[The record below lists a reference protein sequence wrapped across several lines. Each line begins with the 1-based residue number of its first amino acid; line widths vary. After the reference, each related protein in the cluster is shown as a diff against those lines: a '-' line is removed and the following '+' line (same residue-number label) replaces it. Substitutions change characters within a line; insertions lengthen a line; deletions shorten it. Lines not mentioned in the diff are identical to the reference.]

1 MHWKSGEH
9 LWVPFFKT
17 CVSMPPATRKATHKP
32 SFFGGGAIGLFGRAL
47 DAEPDPGGLDL
58 EVGSKGRAF
67 FKISGGPVLP
77 QAFGGVTGAFGVVTG
92 AFGGLTESSPEI
104 SSTKTSSSE
113 DSSKFLSLSNFKS
126 RATWISWFL
135 NPGKL
140 LYPGAAFLSR
150 PGHL

>member
-1 MHWKSGEH
+1 MSP
-9 LWVPFFKT
+9 LFQNLCFD
-17 CVSMPPATRKATHKP
+17 ATRKATHKP
-32 SFFGGGAIGLFGRAL
+32 PFFGGGTIGLFGCAL

-67 FKISGGPVLP
+67 FKISGAPVLP
-77 QAFGGVTGAFGVVTG
+77 QAFGGVTGAFG
-92 AFGGLTESSPEI
+92 GLTESSLEI

-113 DSSKFLSLSNFKS
+113 DSLSKCFSLSNFKS

>member
-1 MHWKSGEH
+1 MSPLFQNLCFDATSHQESH
-9 LWVPFFKT
+9 SQTLFFRWRSYWT
-17 CVSMPPATRKATHKP
+17 
-32 SFFGGGAIGLFGRAL
+32 FGRAL

-77 QAFGGVTGAFGVVTG
+77 QAFGGVTGAFGGVTG
-92 AFGGLTESSPEI
+92 AFGGLTGSSPEI

-140 LYPGAAFLSR
+140 LYPGAAF
-150 PGHL
+150 